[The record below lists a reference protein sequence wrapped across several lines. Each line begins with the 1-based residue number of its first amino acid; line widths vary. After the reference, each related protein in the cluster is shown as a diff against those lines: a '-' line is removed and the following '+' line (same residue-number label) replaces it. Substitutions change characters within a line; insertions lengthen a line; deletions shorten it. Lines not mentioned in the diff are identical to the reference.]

1 MFSLYSQAE
10 RTAEETPSLVCCFT
24 EAFASGLTAGTTT
37 SVVVLGVDTYIYS
50 TLLSELL
57 PVGFEEFWSL
67 SPDGVGA
74 GVVESAFVSD
84 FEVSGVGTTS
94 VLVSVVP
101 VAPLSLLLS
110 GVGAG
115 DGVGDGVGDGAG
127 PKDSVAVSTL

>member
-1 MFSLYSQAE
+1 MFNLYSQAE

-50 TLLSELL
+50 TLFFSELL
-57 PVGFEEFWSL
+57 PVGFEEFWE

-84 FEVSGVGTTS
+84 FVSGVGTTS

-101 VAPLSLLLS
+101 VAPPFLLS

-115 DGVGDGVGDGAG
+115 DGVGDGDGAG